1 MDLSIAT
8 HLLGHTTFKSLYF
21 QAYDS
26 YPELDS
32 VLVAVRPMPATLA
45 PSSAKRSTQ

>member
-8 HLLGHTTFKSLYF
+8 HLFRNTVFKSLHF
-21 QAYDS
+21 QAYDT